1 MSQAQLQTL
10 LAQKKYRQAIDEI
23 KKLQRS
29 QPTVEISPSE
39 ALVWVMRG
47 KQELEKGELKAAE
60 NSFRQALKLGLVGE
74 VHYWIAKALL
84 RQNRIDPAIE
94 FIRNAFDDK
103 SLPKDFAICY
113 LKLLLIKSDRAAVE
127 SLITTQ
133 SKRFSAA
140 QLHWAKGV
148 LALQSGDPDTAL
160 PAFTKIKKPLTP
172 GDSPDAWLTY
182 TYQQQKNWEAAAIK
196 MGLPTPSNAWTTRSP
211 SFEKHPALRK
221 LAIYQQAVLRNPQN
235 ALVPKDDRASQEIFI
250 ALSAIHLIAEG
261 NVHDAGHAILK
272 LSTSSSRV
280 AELLTLRSQILAL
293 AGQQALQQTELACVM
308 TLWQP
313 LLQGKTFDPQLAV
326 NFLDVLD
333 HAGEYQEKQRLLTR
347 LVKRVEEDAK
357 RDRTAWSDDR
367 RNLTLAHAHCL
378 IADCW
383 MAMERP
389 RAAVG
394 SVQQAARICP
404 TSPEVIGRQGLILA
418 AEEKLNQAI
427 EKLTLALEK
436 GCQAPEVYAMA
447 QEILL
452 EQGQKSAALDLRKRY
467 GKKFG
472 DFNAE
477 SEVEMPDW
485 IEFLSSRNLE
495 FLQSSIPDGVST
507 DPALRV
513 LQIFCS
519 VVVGKPTGTGK
530 ISIQQD
536 RAIESWDKLLAPLA
550 PADQVTTLQ
559 AIVLSIELMAKRD
572 KGIAALSTR
581 YLLKLVE
588 LKSEVPDATVAHL
601 ILLAVREKTSAK
613 LQVPLTLYLNS
624 QPNPNNALAQL
635 QLQVRW
641 FSLGFPLRSFLD
653 KALLQEP
660 QNPLLLLA
668 KATTYQPDSPI
679 YETLREQ
686 GFELARQ
693 LQDAQALQAFRIED
707 HYLQTQEFQQ
717 VIPNPSQ
724 LDNMTPRDF
733 DQFFENM
740 IRKTFGKK
748 MPKDE
753 LERLLPILKQKFMDE
768 VLNDVP
774 PGFGGNPFGGGIF
787 GGGIFDDDD
796 DEDLFFSTTKK
807 RKKRNPFF

>member
-1 MSQAQLQTL
+1 MPQAQLQTL

-39 ALVWVMRG
+39 ALVWILRG
-47 KQELEKGELKAAE
+47 KQELEKEEFKAAE
-60 NSFRQALKLGLVGE
+60 NSFRQAMKLGLVGE

-84 RQNRIDPAIE
+84 CQNRIDPALE
-94 FIRNAFDDK
+94 FIRNAFEAQ
-103 SLPKDFAICY
+103 SLPKDYAICY
-113 LKLLLIKSDRAAVE
+113 LKLLLIKGDRDTVE

-148 LALQSGDPDTAL
+148 LALQSGDLDKAL

-182 TYQQQKNWEAAAIK
+182 TYQQQKRWPLSAEK
-196 MGLPTPSNAWTTRSP
+196 LGLSSPATSWNSRVP
-211 SFEKHPALRK
+211 SFDKHPALRK
-221 LAIYQQAVLRNPQN
+221 LAIYHQAILSDPQR
-235 ALVPKDDRASQEIFI
+235 ALVPREDRATQEIFT
-250 ALSAIHLIAEG
+250 ALSAIHLISEG

-272 LSTSSSRV
+272 LSPSSSRV
-280 AELLTLRSQILAL
+280 AELMTLRSKILAL
-293 AGQQALQQTELACVM
+293 AGQQALQQTELGCVM

-313 LLQGKTFDPQLAV
+313 LLQGKNFDPQLAV
-326 NFLDVLD
+326 NFLGVLE
-333 HAGEYQEKQRLLTR
+333 HEGEYQEKQRLLTR
-347 LVKRVEEDAK
+347 LIKSIEEEAK

-383 MAMERP
+383 MAMERS

-404 TSPEVIGRQGLILA
+404 TSPEVIGRQGLVLA
-418 AEEKLNQAI
+418 TEEKLDLAI

-436 GCQAPEVYAMA
+436 GCKSPEVYAMA

-452 EQGQKSAALDLRKRY
+452 DQGQKSAALDLRKRY
-467 GKKFG
+467 GKNFG

-477 SEVEMPDW
+477 SEVEMADW
-485 IEFLSSRNLE
+485 IELLSSRNLE
-495 FLQSSIPDGVST
+495 FLRTSIPDGVST
-507 DPALRV
+507 DPPLRV

-519 VVVGKPTGTGK
+519 VAHGKLTGTGK
-530 ISIQQD
+530 TSIEQD
-536 RAIESWDKLLAPLA
+536 RAIKSWDKLLAPLA

-559 AIVLSIELMAKRD
+559 AIVLSIELLAKRD

-581 YLLKLVE
+581 YMLKLAE
-588 LKSEVPDATVAHL
+588 LKSEVPEATVAHL

-668 KATTYQPDSPI
+668 KATTYDPESQI
-679 YETLREQ
+679 YQTLREQ

-693 LQDAQALQAFRIED
+693 LQDAQALQAFRVED

-717 VIPNPSQ
+717 VIPNPGQ
-724 LDNMTPRDF
+724 LENMTPRDF

-740 IRKTFGKK
+740 IRQTLGKK
-748 MPKDE
+748 VPKAE
-753 LERLLPILKQKFMDE
+753 LERMIPILKQQFMEE
-768 VLNDVP
+768 VIGDVP

-787 GGGIFDDDD
+787 GGMFDDND
-796 DEDLFFSTTKK
+796 DEDLFFGRSKK
-807 RKKRNPFF
+807 RKKSNPFF